1 MPELPEVETVARSLE
16 AQLVG
21 RTIIGLA
28 KLDWPRMLTPPA
40 PDFAALVSGRRI
52 EAIGRRAKWLLL
64 TLDGGWTLAI
74 HLRMSGH
81 LLVAEPAAADA
92 PHVHFALD
100 LDNGRRLIF
109 DDQRKFGRVH
119 LLDPQGLA
127 MLDAAHGPEPL
138 ADEFTPEV
146 LAERLRDRRAP
157 IKALLLDQRLIA
169 GIGNIYAN
177 EALWLA
183 HIHPLTPGGTLAAEH
198 IAALHRAI
206 RVVLAEAI
214 ANQGSSLRNYRDG
227 YGRRGSQQ
235 EHFNVY
241 DREGEPCPRC
251 QTPVER
257 IVVAQRSTYFCPT
270 CQIWMQDPSPISTIE
285 KQEVGNRG

>member
-16 AQLVG
+16 QQLLG
-21 RTIIGLA
+21 RTIVGLA
-28 KLDWPRMLTPPA
+28 KLDWPRMLMPPA
-40 PDFAALVSGRRI
+40 PDFAALVAGRRI

-81 LLVAEPAAADA
+81 LLVAEPDAANA

-119 LLDPQGLA
+119 LLDRHGLA

-138 ADEFTPEV
+138 AEAFTPAL
-146 LAERLRDRRAP
+146 LAEQLRNRRAP

-183 HIHPLTPGGTLAAEH
+183 RIHPLTPGGALAADH
-198 IAALHRAI
+198 IAELYRAI
-206 RVVLAEAI
+206 RNVLAEAI

-241 DREGEPCPRC
+241 DRAHEPCPRC
-251 QTPVER
+251 QTAIER
-257 IVVAQRSTYFCPT
+257 IVVAQRSTYFCPQ
-270 CQIWMQDPSPISTIE
+270 CQLFVRWPT
-285 KQEVGNRG
+285 

>member
-16 AQLVG
+16 PQLVG
-21 RTIIGLA
+21 RAIVRLA

-40 PDFAALVSGRRI
+40 PEFAALVVGRRI

-64 TLDGGWTLAI
+64 SLDSAWTMAI

-81 LLVAEPAAADA
+81 LLVTEPAAAAA

-100 LDNGRRLIF
+100 LDDGRCLMF

-119 LLDPQGLA
+119 LLDPIGLA
-127 MLDAAHGPEPL
+127 ALDAAHGPEPL
-138 ADEFTPEV
+138 MDTFTPAILTEQ
-146 LAERLRDRRAP
+146 LRDRRAP
-157 IKALLLDQRLIA
+157 IKALLLDQRLVA

-183 HIHPLTPGGTLAAEH
+183 RIHPLTPGGALTADR
-198 IAALHRAI
+198 IACLHQAI
-206 RVVLAEAI
+206 RTVLMEAI

-227 YGRRGSQQ
+227 YGRRGTQQ

-241 DREGEPCPRC
+241 DRAGEPCPRC
-251 QTPVER
+251 QMPIER
-257 IVVAQRSTYFCPT
+257 IVVAQRSTYFCPQ
-270 CQIWMQDPSPISTIE
+270 CQTM
-285 KQEVGNRG
+285 G

>member
-1 MPELPEVETVARSLE
+1 MPELPEVETVARSL
-16 AQLVG
+16 APQLLG
-21 RTIIGLA
+21 RTIVGLA
-28 KLDWPRMLTPPA
+28 KLDWPRMLTPPL
-40 PDFAALVSGRRI
+40 PEFATLVVGRRI
-52 EAIGRRAKWLLL
+52 EAVGRRAKWLLL
-64 TLDGGWTLAI
+64 TLDAGWTLAI

-119 LLDPQGLA
+119 LLDSIGLLA
-127 MLDAAHGPEPL
+127 LDAAHGPEPL
-138 ADEFTPEV
+138 ADDFTPAV
-146 LAERLRDRRAP
+146 LAERLRTRQAP
-157 IKALLLDQRLIA
+157 IKTLLLDQRLIA

-183 HIHPLTPGGTLAAEH
+183 GIHPLTPGGTLTVDQ
-198 IAALHRAI
+198 IAALHHAI
-206 RVVLAEAI
+206 RLVLADAI

-227 YGRRGSQQ
+227 YGRRGNYQ

-241 DREGEPCPRC
+241 DRVGKPCPRC
-251 QTPVER
+251 QTAIER
-257 IVVAQRSTYFCPT
+257 IVVSQRSTFFCPS
-270 CQIWMQDPSPISTIE
+270 CQVLVQ
-285 KQEVGNRG
+285 